1 MQATSRESLARLE
14 DLVDEVLQSDEVLE
28 PGGGGGGG
36 SSGEGAAPARRRPGT
51 GRRSGSVPAPSSEQ
65 EGAAPAAEGRTAAAS
80 GSDEPRE
87 GRFAAT
93 RAAVSRLLGGS
104 DDDPPSAGQPSG
116 TGAVQEDGPR
126 RDGQDVAGRDVAGQ
140 GVAGQDVRGAPSP
153 PPGTGQVTGDVART
167 GAAPSGAEE
176 AADAAG
182 GAGPAGGTDGPG
194 SRGVEQS
201 AADAPGATVAGRDDS
216 APDDDVSDDDVS
228 DGLAD
233 DLWAVVDLLDGSAAL
248 RRALSD
254 PASEPDAKGDLARR
268 LLADRVG
275 DGALQVV
282 EAAVRLRW
290 SQAADLGDA
299 LERCAS
305 AAVLASAE
313 REDALGD
320 VEDDLFRFSRLL
332 AREPALANALAD
344 RRLPQENR
352 VGLVRS
358 LLEDKVRSQSLRLAV
373 RATAASRGTLVQ
385 GALERLVQQAAER
398 RERLLAVVRVPL
410 PLSDEQ
416 RSRLA
421 DAVQRLYGR
430 AVRLQED
437 VDPSVEGGASLR
449 VGDEVLDGTV
459 GRRLSDAETA
469 LGRRT

>member
-1 MQATSRESLARLE
+1 MQATSRDSLARLE
-14 DLVDEVLQSDEVLE
+14 DLVDEVLDGG
-28 PGGGGGGG
+28 GGGGGGG
-36 SSGEGAAPARRRPGT
+36 SSSEGSAPDRRRPAP
-51 GRRSGSVPAPSSEQ
+51 GRRGGSVPAPSSEHG
-65 EGAAPAAEGRTAAAS
+65 GAAAAGAPRPPAAEGGA
-80 GSDEPRE
+80 DEPPAEQRG

-93 RAAVSRLLGGS
+93 RAAVSRLLGGG
-104 DDDPPSAGQPSG
+104 DDDPPSTGQPSG
-116 TGAVQEDGPR
+116 PGAAQEDAPG
-126 RDGQDVAGRDVAGQ
+126 RDVPQQDVAGQDVAGQDVAGPALR
-140 GVAGQDVRGAPSP
+140 GVPSP
-153 PPGTGQVTGDVART
+153 APGTGEATGDATRA
-167 GAAPSGAEE
+167 GAAPTADTDAD

-182 GAGPAGGTDGPG
+182 PAGSPD
-194 SRGVEQS
+194 
-201 AADAPGATVAGRDDS
+201 ATVGGGDGS
-216 APDDDVSDDDVS
+216 APDDEVS

-254 PASEPDAKGDLARR
+254 PASETDAKGDLARR

-275 DGALQVV
+275 DSALQVV

-290 SQAADLGDA
+290 SQEADLGDA

-358 LLEDKVRSQSLRLAV
+358 LLEDKVRSQSLRLAL
-373 RATAASRGTLVQ
+373 RATAASRGSLVQ

-416 RSRLA
+416 RSRLGA
-421 DAVQRLYGR
+421 AVQRLYGR